1 MNRRHSAAAVA
12 ALTILAALLRVPGLN
27 SGFWF
32 DELNTVVYSVRPPL
46 VQVATAFPGD
56 YTHPFY
62 GVMAQGA
69 VALFGEHPWSV
80 RLPAVLFGIATIPVI
95 YLLTSAVSTQL
106 EGLLA
111 ALLLAVSY
119 HHVWFSQNAR
129 GYTVL
134 SFVVVLSTLLCVSL
148 LKRPRSGPAIAY
160 AVAMALGT
168 YTHLTMAFT
177 AVAQAC
183 VWTAVIAQTP
193 RGPERDAQI
202 RTALLALGGAAAL
215 SLILY
220 LPMAGQVRE
229 FFSGT
234 HQRTAGVATPT
245 WAIVELLRGLR
256 IGFGTLGPLAL
267 AVLGAIGALS
277 YLLRDRLAFALFVLP
292 GVISAAVIV
301 VIGAAMRPRFF
312 FPLLGFALMFVVRG
326 ALQATQLATGPARAG
341 AARLAGAA
349 IVFAIAIVSAL
360 SLRHNY
366 QYPKQDFEGALR
378 YVESHRQA
386 DEAVVTAGA
395 AMFPY
400 SSYYQTA
407 WTPIEES
414 APVESLLAHQGR
426 TWVVYS
432 FPEYMDPKLGVF
444 LRDRCGERQVFRGTV
459 GGGDVVVCTT
469 GGHPG
474 RP

>member
-1 MNRRHSAAAVA
+1 MNRRQSAAAVA
-12 ALTILAALLRVPGLN
+12 ALTVLAALLRIPGLN

-32 DELNTVVYSVRPPL
+32 DELNTVVYSVRAPL
-46 VQVATAFPGD
+46 LQVATAFPGD

-69 VALFGEHPWSV
+69 VAAFGEHPWSV
-80 RLPAVLFGIATIPVI
+80 RLPAVLFGIATIPVL
-95 YLLTSAVSTQL
+95 YLLTSAVSSPL
-106 EGLLA
+106 EGVLA
-111 ALLLAVSY
+111 ALLLTVSY

-134 SFVVVLSTLLCVSL
+134 SFVVVLSTLLCVSML
-148 LKRPRSGPAIAY
+148 RRPRPGPAMAY
-160 AVAMALGT
+160 AVAMALGS

-183 VWTAVIAQTP
+183 VWTAVIVRTP
-193 RGPERDAQI
+193 RGAERDAQV
-202 RTALLALGGAAAL
+202 RAALLALGGAAAL
-215 SLILY
+215 SIILY
-220 LPMAGQVRE
+220 LPMVGQVRE

-234 HQRTAGVATPT
+234 HQRTAGVATPA

-267 AVLGAIGALS
+267 AALAAIGAIS
-277 YLLRDRLAFALFVLP
+277 YLRRDRIAFALFVLP

-301 VIGAAMRPRFF
+301 LIGAAMRPRFF
-312 FPLLGFALMFVVRG
+312 FPLLGFALIFVVRG
-326 ALQATQLATGPARAG
+326 AFYATEVVTSPGRAG
-341 AARLAGAA
+341 ATRMVGAA
-349 IVFAIAIVSAL
+349 IVSAMAIVSAL

-386 DEAVVTAGA
+386 SEAVVTAGA

-400 SSYYQTA
+400 SSYYHTT
-407 WTPIEES
+407 WTPIDES
-414 APVESLLAHQGR
+414 APVDFLLARQGR

-432 FPEYMDPKLGVF
+432 FPEYMDAKLDAF
-444 LRDRCGERQVFRGTV
+444 LRNRCGDRQIFPGTV

-469 GGHPG
+469 GGPAAK
-474 RP
+474 

>member
-1 MNRRHSAAAVA
+1 MSRRQSAAVVA
-12 ALTILAALLRVPGLN
+12 ALTILAALLRIPGLN

-46 VQVATAFPGD
+46 LQVATAFPGD

-62 GVMAQGA
+62 GVMAQATVA
-69 VALFGEHPWSV
+69 VFGEHPWSV
-80 RLPAVLFGIATIPVI
+80 RLPAVLFGIATIPVL

-106 EGLLA
+106 EGVLA
-111 ALLLAVSY
+111 ALLLTVSY

-134 SFVVVLSTLLCVSL
+134 SFVVVLSTLLCVSML
-148 LKRPRSGPAIAY
+148 RRPRRGVAIFY
-160 AVAMALGT
+160 AIAMALGT

-183 VWTAVIAQTP
+183 VWTGVIAHTP
-193 RGPERDAQI
+193 RGTERDTQI
-202 RTALLALGGAAAL
+202 RTALLALGGAAVL
-215 SLILY
+215 SIIVY

-234 HQRTAGVATPT
+234 HQRNSGVATPT
-245 WAIVELLRGLR
+245 WAVVELLRGLR
-256 IGFGTLGPLAL
+256 IGFGALGPLAL
-267 AVLGAIGALS
+267 AALGAAGIVS
-277 YLLRDRLAFALFVLP
+277 YLRRNRVACALFVLP
-292 GVISAAVIV
+292 GVISGAVIV

-312 FPLLGFALMFVVRG
+312 FPLLGFALIFVVRG
-326 ALQATQLATGPARAG
+326 ALHAAQLATGPARAG
-341 AARLAGAA
+341 AARLAGAS
-349 IVFAIAIVSAL
+349 IVTVMAVVSAL
-360 SLRHNY
+360 SLRYNY
-366 QYPKQDFEGALR
+366 QYPKQDFEGALH

-400 SSYYQTA
+400 SSYYQTT
-407 WTPIEES
+407 WTPIDES
-414 APVESLLAHQGR
+414 DPIESLLAHHGR

-432 FPEYMDPKLGVF
+432 FPEYMDAKLDAF
-444 LRDRCGERQVFRGTV
+444 LRNRCGDRQIFPGTV

-469 GGHPG
+469 GGPAAK
-474 RP
+474 

>member
-1 MNRRHSAAAVA
+1 MSRRQAAAVVA
-12 ALTILAALLRVPGLN
+12 ALTILAAVLRVPGLN
-27 SGFWF
+27 AGFWF
-32 DELNTVVYSVRPPL
+32 DELNTVIYSVRPPL
-46 VQVATAFPGD
+46 LQVATAFPGD

-62 GVMAQGA
+62 GVMAQGT
-69 VALFGEHPWSV
+69 VAAFGEHPWSV
-80 RLPAVLFGIATIPVI
+80 RLPAVLFGIATIPVL
-95 YLLTSAVSTQL
+95 YLLTSAVSTRL
-106 EGLLA
+106 EGVLASLLMT
-111 ALLLAVSY
+111 VSY

-134 SFVVVLSTLLCVSL
+134 SFVVVLSTLLCLSML
-148 LKRPRSGPAIAY
+148 RQPRRGPAIAY

-183 VWTAVIAQTP
+183 VWTAVIARTP
-193 RGPERDAQI
+193 RGRERDAQT

-215 SLILY
+215 SIILY

-234 HQRTAGVATPT
+234 HQRNSGVATPT
-245 WAIVELLRGLR
+245 WAVTELLRGLR
-256 IGFGTLGPLAL
+256 IGFGALGPLAL
-267 AVLGAIGALS
+267 AALAAAGVVSYRRRNPVACVL
-277 YLLRDRLAFALFVLP
+277 FMLP

-301 VIGAAMRPRFF
+301 LIGAAMRPRFF
-312 FPLLGFALMFVVRG
+312 FPLLGFALIFVVRG
-326 ALQATQLATGPARAG
+326 ALQAAQLATSSARAG
-341 AARLAGAA
+341 AAQLAGAA
-349 IVFAIAIVSAL
+349 IVAAMAIVSAL
-360 SLRHNY
+360 SLRYNY

-378 YVESHRQA
+378 YVESHREP

-395 AMFPY
+395 AKFPY
-400 SSYYQTA
+400 SSYYQTT

-414 APVESLLAHQGR
+414 APIESLLAHHGR

-432 FPEYMDPKLGVF
+432 FPEYMDAKLEAF
-444 LRDRCGERQVFRGTV
+444 LRDQCGDRQVFPGTV

-469 GGHPG
+469 GSGAS
-474 RP
+474 R

>member
-1 MNRRHSAAAVA
+1 MSRRQSAAVVA
-12 ALTILAALLRVPGLN
+12 ALTILAALLRIPGLN

-46 VQVATAFPGD
+46 LQVATAFPGD

-62 GVMAQGA
+62 GVMAQGT
-69 VALFGEHPWSV
+69 VAAFGEHPWSV
-80 RLPAVLFGIATIPVI
+80 RLPAVLFGIATIPVL
-95 YLLTSAVSTQL
+95 YLLTSAVSTKL
-106 EGLLA
+106 EGVLA
-111 ALLLAVSY
+111 ALLLTVSY

-134 SFVVVLSTLLCVSL
+134 SFVVVLSTLLCVSML
-148 LKRPRSGPAIAY
+148 RQPRLGPAMAY
-160 AVAMALGT
+160 AIAMALGT
-168 YTHLTMAFT
+168 YTHLTMTFT

-183 VWTAVIAQTP
+183 VWTTVIAQTP
-193 RGPERDAQI
+193 GGAERDTHI

-215 SLILY
+215 SIIVY

-245 WAIVELLRGLR
+245 WAMVELVRGLR

-267 AVLGAIGALS
+267 AALAAIGAIS
-277 YLLRDRLAFALFVLP
+277 YWLRNRIAFALFVLP
-292 GVISAAVIV
+292 GLISGAVILL
-301 VIGAAMRPRFF
+301 IGAAMRPRFF
-312 FPLLGFALMFVVRG
+312 FPLLGLALIFVVRG
-326 ALQATQLATGPARAG
+326 ALHAALIVAGPARAG
-341 AARLAGAA
+341 AARRAGAA
-349 IVFAIAIVSAL
+349 IVATMAVVSAL
-360 SLRHNY
+360 SLRYNY
-366 QYPKQDFEGALR
+366 QHPKQDFEGALR
-378 YVESHRQA
+378 YVESHRQP

-400 SSYYQTA
+400 SSYYQTT

-414 APVESLLAHQGR
+414 APIESLLAQRGR

-432 FPEYMDPKLGVF
+432 FPEYMDAKLEAF
-444 LRDRCGERQVFRGTV
+444 LRDRCGDRQIFPGTV

-469 GGHPG
+469 D
-474 RP
+474 RRASR